1 MATLAVEIGTLEAVE
16 AAFARLGPD
25 ATINRQSRGG
35 GRPLWTIHTSCAGSR
50 AIGQGATLLDAMRDL
65 HEAGRARA

>member
-1 MATLAVEIGTLEAVE
+1 MIATVDTLEAVE

-50 AIGQGATLLDAMRDL
+50 AIGQGASLLAAMRDL
-65 HEAGRARA
+65 HDAGKVRA